1 MSRSEGIADRWEDRA
16 PAPVWTGPWA
26 APLAALLLASTS
38 AGIAVAQEPAV
49 TAADSVVVL
58 EADSIVRD
66 DEADT
71 ITAEGNVEAR
81 YEGRVLR
88 TKRLIYNLRDNTI
101 RAQGGVEIIDPD
113 GSVRYADEIE
123 VDEKLNTGYSTNFG
137 ARIAGGG
144 TLAAASAVRPSEGRN
159 ELQRFVYTA
168 CPICKVE
175 GTDKT
180 RGPTWT
186 LRARSA
192 VQNQNSK
199 MISYRDVVFQFG
211 SIPVIYLPYFAH
223 PDPSSGPRSG
233 LLPPDI
239 GSSRRLGG
247 YYEQPIHWQISPFQ
261 DLTVAPQFNSKV
273 NPLLGLQYRKRF
285 YSGDLRL
292 EGSVSYDQDFDGNG
306 EKFGNEDVRGH
317 IFGSGL
323 FQIDDFWSWGFGVER
338 SADDFYLR
346 RYDIDREIRPRG
358 PYVGENGRLIS
369 QIYTTGQS
377 ASTYGALAL
386 VSFQGLLAVDE
397 ASTPLILPVGE
408 IEHVVNEGLFD
419 GQLRLQASTA
429 SLYRPDAG
437 ADSSRISGG
446 VEWRRDAIVGPGIVV
461 SPFAQARTDFYRIG
475 NAPAAKDEAFGRSV
489 GLAGF
494 EMSWPFLRAV
504 GGVDVVLEPIGMAAI
519 GTEGGNDP
527 RIVNED
533 SIAFELDDTNV
544 FRANAGPNFDLWE
557 EGSRAS
563 VGIRATAR
571 AGDDRTASAF
581 VGRRWRENAE
591 PLFNRVTNLDD
602 ETSDWVTAAS
612 VNIGSRLGADVRARI
627 SDKDFSLVRLD
638 AAVRA
643 SLWRIS
649 TEARYFE
656 VDKSLRPND
665 PSREIRGGV
674 GFQVTDRWSLSYNLQ
689 RDLDSDITLSQN
701 IRLGYRDDC
710 TFIDLAYVRSETFD
724 RILGPNEGFQIR
736 IGLSSLGVFGGGD

>member
-1 MSRSEGIADRWEDRA
+1 MSRSEGIADRWTDRA
-16 PAPVWTGPWA
+16 PALWA
-26 APLAALLLASTS
+26 APLAALFLAS
-38 AGIAVAQEPAV
+38 AGANVAAAQEPAA
-49 TAADSVVVL
+49 TASEPLVVL

-88 TKRLIYNLRDNTI
+88 AKRLVYSLRDNTI
-101 RAQGGVEIIDPD
+101 RAQGGVEIVDPD
-113 GSVRYADEIE
+113 GSVRYAEELE
-123 VDEKLNTGYSTNFG
+123 VDQQLNTGFATGFG

-144 TLAAASAVRPSEGRN
+144 TLAAAAAVRPAEGRN
-159 ELQRFVYTA
+159 ELQRFIYTA

-180 RGPTWT
+180 NAPTWT

-192 VQNQNSK
+192 VQDQNSK

-211 SIPVIYLPYFAH
+211 SVPVIYLPYFAH

-233 LLPPDI
+233 FLPPDI
-239 GSSRRLGG
+239 GSSRRVGG
-247 YYEQPIHWQISPFQ
+247 YYEQPYHWQISPFQ

-273 NPLLGLQYRKRF
+273 NPFLSLQYRKRF

-292 EGSVSYDQDFDGNG
+292 EGSASYDQDFDGNG
-306 EKFGNEDVRGH
+306 EKFGDENIRGH

-323 FQIDDFWSWGFGVER
+323 FEISDFWSWGFGVER
-338 SADDFYLR
+338 AADDFYLR

-358 PYVGENGRLIS
+358 PYIGENGRLIS
-369 QIYTTGQS
+369 QIYTTGQNEV
-377 ASTYGALAL
+377 TYGALAL

-408 IEHVVNEGLFD
+408 LEHVINERVLD

-437 ADSSRISGG
+437 VDSSRITGG
-446 VEWRRDAIVGPGIVV
+446 AEWRRDVIVGPGIMV
-461 SPFAQARTDFYRIG
+461 SPFAMARSDFYRVG
-475 NAPAAKDEAFGRSV
+475 NAPTAKDESFGRGV
-489 GLAGF
+489 GLAGV
-494 EMSWPFLRAV
+494 EVSWPFART
-504 GGVDVVLEPIGMAAI
+504 GGDVDVVIEPIGMIAI
-519 GTEGGNDP
+519 GTKGGNDS

-533 SIAFELDDTNV
+533 SIAFELDDSNL
-544 FRANAGPNFDLWE
+544 FRPNAAPNFDLWE
-557 EGSRAS
+557 EGARAS
-563 VGIRATAR
+563 AGVRATAR
-571 AGDDRTASAF
+571 AGNDNSASIL
-581 VGRRWRENAE
+581 VGRRWREEAE
-591 PLFNRVTNLDD
+591 PLFSRVTNLND

-612 VNIGSRLGADVRARI
+612 VNLGQRLGADVRARI
-627 SDKDFSLVRLD
+627 SDKDLSLVRLD

-656 VDKSLRPND
+656 VDKSLRPTD

-674 GFQVTDRWSLSYNLQ
+674 GVRLTDHWSVSYNLQ

-701 IRLGYRDDC
+701 VRLGYRDDC